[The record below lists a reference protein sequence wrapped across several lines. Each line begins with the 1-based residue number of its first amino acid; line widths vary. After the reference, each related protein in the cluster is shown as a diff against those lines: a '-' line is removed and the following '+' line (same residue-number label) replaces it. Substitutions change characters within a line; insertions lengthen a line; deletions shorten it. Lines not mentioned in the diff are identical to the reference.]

1 MRFNIQLRP
10 FKLPVKLAKF
20 STFLVIRPNIYS
32 VFEIYSGSYLSCL
45 FSRYINEMIEYI
57 IELCT
62 KWFKDLA
69 HARSTKTAGNKS
81 GPTVPG
87 EQNSSNQGTGV
98 PPSQVNDNKELD
110 QDEHIHPRSA
120 EWAKAFEAATL
131 RRTEVLTPENLENM
145 WTIGRNYKK
154 DFQKKAASE
163 HQPPDVTSSVSAAV
177 SDIQRED
184 KGPKDSCPGDLSF
197 DVSSRSQNLES
208 NVFQLENNASV
219 VARENSRKFKRSNS
233 ISALEVRPK
242 LQPIITGKD
251 CASVAT
257 RS

>member
-1 MRFNIQLRP
+1 
-10 FKLPVKLAKF
+10 
-20 STFLVIRPNIYS
+20 
-32 VFEIYSGSYLSCL
+32 
-45 FSRYINEMIEYI
+45 MIEYI

-69 HARSTKTAGNKS
+69 NARSTKTAGNKS
-81 GPTVPG
+81 GQAVSA
-87 EQNSSNQGTGV
+87 EHNSNNQVAGV
-98 PPSQVNDNKELD
+98 PPSQVTDNKEPD

-154 DFQKKAASE
+154 DFQKKASE
-163 HQPPDVTSSVSAAV
+163 HQPPDITP
-177 SDIQRED
+177 DTPRDD
-184 KGPKDSCPGDLSF
+184 KGSKDSRPSDLSF
-197 DVSSRSQNLES
+197 DVSSKSQDLEK

-219 VARENSRKFKRSNS
+219 ITRENSRKFKRSNS

-251 CASVAT
+251 CASIPTASQNPDVNKLT
-257 RS
+257 SLLNPTT